1 MNYTLLMELIDRD
14 PICGGHVGF
23 SPYATI
29 LKIRDIQ
36 VRKIAWEKREQIYEP
51 EF

>member
-1 MNYTLLMELIDRD
+1 MLIDHD

-23 SPYATI
+23 SPYSTI

-36 VRKIAWEKREQIYEP
+36 VRKIAWKKEDKSTNRNFEKR
-51 EF
+51 